1 MGIIRKTFMFWLITG
16 VIAALVITLVIPKL
30 KTKVIEKIPGRN
42 EAMQI
47 VERAKTAITNLPN
60 KIKSFKSTP
69 KVKQITQE
77 DIKEESLEESIK
89 EPAPQIVQDSIK
101 GRDEKLFKRQC
112 AILDDLI

>member
-30 KTKVIEKIPGRN
+30 KTKVMEKIPGRN
-42 EAMQI
+42 EAVKLVQQ
-47 VERAKTAITNLPN
+47 AKTAIEKHLPG
-60 KIKSFKSTP
+60 KP
-69 KVKQITQE
+69 APVPEVKQEI
-77 DIKEESLEESIK
+77 EEKSIEET
-89 EPAPQIVQDSIK
+89 EPKIIVQDSVK